1 MNKVKI
7 LKSKPT
13 QFIIVLFLAASIIA
27 TGAYAWSGFFGS
39 ASKET
44 QQLIP
49 EEVRLADYS
58 GELGEIYVVNNARE
72 PMLVRVKFLHFLA
85 KDGKSVVKGAVVDD
99 PSTWTLSPP
108 EITEYY
114 RPVFSRAVVNM
125 DDWKQQD
132 RPIGDYW
139 VRDGNGWYY
148 YAQTLN
154 PGQSTRTLISEI
166 TTNQFK
172 ELVNDDYKT
181 ATYLQ
186 AVPKD
191 KLEEML
197 SLDGSSFT
205 KDGRELIEYLN
216 DR

>member
-1 MNKVKI
+1 MSKVKL
-7 LKSKPT
+7 LKSKPI

-39 ASKET
+39 ATRST
-44 QQLIP
+44 QQMIP
-49 EEVRLADYS
+49 DEVRLADYS

-72 PMLVRVKFLHFLA
+72 PMIVRVKFLHFLA
-85 KDGKSVVKGAVVDD
+85 KDGKSVVKGAMVDD
-99 PSTWTLSPP
+99 PSTWPVSPS
-108 EITEYY
+108 EILEYY
-114 RPVFSRAVVNM
+114 RPVFSRAVMNM
-125 DDWKQQD
+125 EDWKREGQ
-132 RPIGDYW
+132 PIGDYW
-139 VRDGNGWYY
+139 IRDVNGWYY
-148 YAQTLN
+148 YAQTLG
-154 PGQSTRTLISEI
+154 PGQSTRTLVSEI

-216 DR
+216 AR